1 MAKEDATQQTVEILT
16 ALKKLG
22 DKLTVEEEA
31 FMAANSSSSLKQ
43 FEQVS
48 GELGMYSRV
57 QLCVYACD
65 HNHIYIGVPNL
76 FITCKVKVDF
86 LSRNKRKCICS
97 IKNITLKLHLVNCCV
112 SLLLIY
118 VYKISCKLSMVLLI
132 LEMTERY
139 FPVRYAQLAMI
150 LM

>member
-65 HNHIYIGVPNL
+65 HNHIYILVYL
-76 FITCKVKVDF
+76 
-86 LSRNKRKCICS
+86 ICS
-97 IKNITLKLHLVNCCV
+97 LHAKLKW
-112 SLLLIY
+112 
-118 VYKISCKLSMVLLI
+118 ISYREIRGSVFAVLK
-132 LEMTERY
+132 
-139 FPVRYAQLAMI
+139 A
-150 LM
+150 